1 MSPIESQPEKMLVVW
16 IGRMRPKESHSTG
29 SRSGKTNF
37 QAASVP

>member
-1 MSPIESQPEKMLVVW
+1 MTAAGKA
-16 IGRMRPKESHSTG
+16 RPKESHSTG